1 MAQHTLDIAAFRAM
15 FPAFADAIK
24 YPDATLQMWWTMAI
38 QYVNDY
44 DSCLIEGDTLQLAL
58 NLMTA
63 HLGRSFTLLSN
74 GSGNPSGV
82 ITGATEGS
90 VSISM
95 EAPPTKNMWQY
106 WLATTPY
113 GQQLLALLQSLVVGG
128 FTIGGLPE
136 TAGFRRVYGV
146 FQ

>member
-1 MAQHTLDIAAFRAM
+1 MAQHTFDVTAFRAM
-15 FPAFADAIK
+15 FPAFADPLK

-38 QYVNDY
+38 QYISDMDNCV
-44 DSCLIEGDTLQLAL
+44 IEGDTLQLAL

-63 HLGRSFTLLSN
+63 HLAQSFTMLAN
-74 GSGNPSGV
+74 GQTNPGI

-90 VSISM
+90 VSVSM
-95 EAPPTKNMWQY
+95 TPPPAKNMWQY

-113 GQQLLALLQSLVVGG
+113 GQQLQALLSALVVGG

-136 TAGFRRVYGV
+136 TAALRRVFGV
-146 FQ
+146 FL

>member
-1 MAQHTLDIAAFRAM
+1 MAQHVFDVAAFRAA
-15 FPAFADAIK
+15 FPAFADPLK

-38 QYVNDY
+38 QYITDY
-44 DSCLIEGDTLQLAL
+44 DNCLIEGDTLQLAL

-63 HLGRSFTLLSN
+63 HLAQSFTMLAN
-74 GSGNPSGV
+74 GNTSPGV
-82 ITGATEGS
+82 VTGATEGS

-95 EAPPTKNMWQY
+95 APPPTKNMWQY

-113 GQQLLALLQSLVVGG
+113 GQQLLALLQTLVAGG

-136 TAGFRRVYGV
+136 TSGFRRVGGV
-146 FQ
+146 FW

>member
-1 MAQHTLDIAAFRAM
+1 MAQHTLDISAFRTM
-15 FPAFADAIK
+15 FPAFADPLK

-38 QYVNDY
+38 QYINDY

-63 HLGRSFTLLSN
+63 HLAQSFTLISAGQN
-74 GSGNPSGV
+74 TPGV

-90 VSISM
+90 VSVSM
-95 EAPPTKNMWQY
+95 SPPPVKNMWQY

-136 TAGFRRVYGV
+136 TSGFRRVGGV
-146 FQ
+146 FW